1 MEITSWSPVT
11 TNWRRHR
18 VVVAASTKKGRRTD
32 DGTGSAAWRHGERV
46 SAATHT
52 SHAGAAATA
61 EKRPTASI
69 NGGLEGPR
77 TAAEE
82 RRGRPAGA
90 MKNKSK
96 LTRRRRRARR
106 VVCDRRRRP
115 GRPEPAVVGERRRR
129 HRLRVRR
136 GTRGECPCVRVCW
149 FSPASVRACVYW
161 VRWFGPSCLQVCT
174 YVCTINQLNPAQS
187 TNH

>member
-90 MKNKSK
+90 RKNKSK

-115 GRPEPAVVGERRRR
+115 GRPEPAVVGERRRQR
-129 HRLRVRR
+129 PWSRERRKGRRERGRCVRAFGFR
-136 GTRGECPCVRVCW
+136 SNRSNPVCVRV
-149 FSPASVRACVYW
+149 SRSCVHL
-161 VRWFGPSCLQVCT
+161 GL
-174 YVCTINQLNPAQS
+174 AQP
-187 TNH
+187 N